1 MTPHLKPITILM
13 ADDDPEDCMLAERAF
28 KQSRLANDLRF
39 VHDGEELLQYLRRQ
53 DRYASP
59 ADAPLPGLLL
69 LDLNMPRMSGME
81 ALREIKSDSRLRRIP
96 VVVLTTSQAEEDIY
110 RTYDLGVSAF
120 VTKPVSFTG
129 LVSAITAMSAF
140 YLEVVA
146 LPLEPDL
153 PGT

>member
-1 MTPHLKPITILM
+1 MNPQLKPITILM
-13 ADDDPEDCMLAERAF
+13 ADDDAEDCLLARRAF
-28 KQSRLANDLRF
+28 DQSRLSNDLRF

-53 DRYASP
+53 DGYAPP
-59 ADAPLPGLLL
+59 AEAPLPGLLL

-81 ALREIKSDSRLRRIP
+81 ALREIKSDPRLRRIP
-96 VVVLTTSQAEEDIY
+96 VIVLTTSQAEEDIY

-129 LVSAITAMSAF
+129 LVAAITAMSAF

-146 LPLEPDL
+146 LPLESDL
-153 PGT
+153 NHP